1 MERTDGEFI
10 YTQKLRLSAEFSP
23 CFLPACLALLLGA
36 VWFTV
41 IRDPA
46 VGYITSLGDSI
57 GIEPSLLPM
66 LVCMVLLGAIYFG
79 VMSAV
84 AVIILPCFCI
94 AGGFT
99 VEAVSYIYNGKSHSF
114 PDFLFFYLLVFAF
127 IFSVLFVSSY
137 AMKLSKSIQ
146 SCISSNRKLKSELVR
161 YQVIFVLVVMLLLVS
176 GYFVLT

>member
-10 YTQKLRLSAEFSP
+10 YTQKTKTVCRIQPLLSAGLP
-23 CFLPACLALLLGA
+23 CALAGSR
-36 VWFTV
+36 TV
-41 IRDPA
+41 IRDTA

-79 VMSAV
+79 VMSVV

-161 YQVIFVLVVMLLLVS
+161 YQVIFVLMVMLLLVS